1 MGKSKDKK
9 KSKDMEASLTQH
21 EDAVLKTAMRFLADE
36 FLPYFHIEGKVVE
49 FAPTESIHME
59 VKKFYEDINLV
70 MEDGS
75 WKHFEFQSTDGGIP
89 DLKRFRVYE
98 AIASYPEKT

>member
-21 EDAVLKTAMRFLADE
+21 
-36 FLPYFHIEGKVVE
+36 
-49 FAPTESIHME
+49 
-59 VKKFYEDINLV
+59 
-70 MEDGS
+70 EDGS

-98 AIASYPEKT
+98 AIAS